1 MKQQLNQIPLD
12 NLLLPIH
19 YFVERHGG
27 GGGRGGGRGEETGRG
42 VCLSV
47 LPEEKF
53 DKGST

>member
-1 MKQQLNQIPLD
+1 MMASAIKSNSPRQFTATYS
-12 NLLLPIH
+12 LLCG
-19 YFVERHGG
+19 EAR
-27 GGGRGGGRGEETGRG
+27 GGRGGGRGEETGRG

>member
-1 MKQQLNQIPLD
+1 MASAINQIPLN

-27 GGGRGGGRGEETGRG
+27 EGEGGRGEETGRG

>member
-27 GGGRGGGRGEETGRG
+27 GGGGEGEEERRR
-42 VCLSV
+42 
-47 LPEEKF
+47 EE
-53 DKGST
+53 GCV